1 MREII
6 IQQQD
11 GARKLFVDDQFLAH
25 QQMLL
30 MQSVHQLNLVDAQF
44 GFYSA

>member
-11 GARKLFVDDQFLAH
+11 GASKLFIDGQFLAH
-25 QQMLL
+25 QQILL
-30 MQSVHQLNLVDAQF
+30 MQSVHQLNLVDARVR
-44 GFYSA
+44 FYSA